1 VPNEATVFPLFITN
15 QENKRVMS
23 NDREEVFKGHE
34 KAQELLSSIDSITEE
49 LEQRLQSS
57 LHVSSISV
65 EHNPQN
71 ELPIS
76 PSQVHSKTSL
86 GYRNLDHSESSSVS
100 KSLENSDEPNQ
111 PESDTLP
118 RENEPAPVSMST
130 ASSSERIGPDNFI
143 KLKLIGKGDT
153 GKVFLVLKQNTRQV
167 YAMKMLSKSEMVR
180 RNKVKRVLIERDVLA
195 SSRHPFILPLH
206 YSFQTEKHL
215 YLITEFCSGGE
226 FFRILQNQPGR
237 RLREEH
243 VKFYIAEIISALEY
257 LHLMGYVYRDLK
269 PENVLLHESG
279 HIMLSDFDLSKR
291 SFPMTKPS
299 LVKSVLSRLSPR
311 ILTLDTRVAA
321 EYIRSTSFVGTE
333 EYLAPEVIKGK
344 PHTSAVDWW
353 TLGVLTYE
361 FLFGI
366 TPFKGADKHSTF
378 RHILHTDVSFPV
390 WPKVNN

>member
-1 VPNEATVFPLFITN
+1 
-15 QENKRVMS
+15 MS
-23 NDREEVFKGHE
+23 NDRRDVFKGHE
-34 KAQELLSSIDSITEE
+34 KAQELLSNIDSITEE
-49 LEQRLQSS
+49 LEQKLQSS
-57 LHVSSISV
+57 LHVSIASS
-65 EHNPQN
+65 EHNSQSG
-71 ELPIS
+71 LPLS
-76 PSQVHSKTSL
+76 PNQFQSKTFLDHKNPDDGGSSCFSRSPADSDGPSQPKDEMLIQEYGLAPLVSTSTSL
-86 GYRNLDHSESSSVS
+86 
-100 KSLENSDEPNQ
+100 
-111 PESDTLP
+111 
-118 RENEPAPVSMST
+118 
-130 ASSSERIGPDNFI
+130 SSERIGPHHFI
-143 KLKLIGKGDT
+143 KLKLVGKGDT
-153 GKVFLVLKQNTRQV
+153 GKVFLVLKQNTQQV

-195 SSRHPFILPLH
+195 NSRHPFILPLH

-215 YLITEFCSGGE
+215 YLVTEFCSGGE

-311 ILTLDTRVAA
+311 IMTLDTRVAA

-361 FLFGI
+361 FLFGV

-378 RHILHTDVSFPV
+378 RHILHSDVSFPV
-390 WPKVNN
+390 WPKVNH